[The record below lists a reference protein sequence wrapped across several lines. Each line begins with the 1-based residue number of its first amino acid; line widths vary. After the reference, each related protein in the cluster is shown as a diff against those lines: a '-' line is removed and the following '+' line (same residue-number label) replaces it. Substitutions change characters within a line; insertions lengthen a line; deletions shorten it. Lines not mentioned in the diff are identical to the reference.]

1 MKRLELV
8 LVESI
13 DAGFTERLDDA
24 PIELVGDRSRSCRAR
39 TVDVV
44 VYEPVVLTTA
54 LQQSFPRLGFTYG
67 GHDWSQYGG
76 RPERPDATVARAMR
90 CLYVD
95 LDGTLLGPN
104 ASLLTG
110 AGGRFS
116 LLGVRALEA
125 CARSG
130 AEVVIYSGR
139 RQSSVF
145 EAARMIGSSAFI
157 FELGCG
163 LVLDGELA
171 WLTDGVVPS
180 AEAGSIYDQIEAS
193 GAPELLLAH
202 YADQLEYHTPWSRDR
217 DVSHLFRGKVDLGE
231 ANALLAG
238 NGFEW
243 LRLVDNGVVRAA
255 SEQMPGLPVVHAYH
269 LIPSG
274 ASKARGVAAHMQ
286 ARGYSREDCI
296 AVGDS
301 REDMDTAS
309 VIDTFWLVANALER
323 DLTLEADVAG
333 RAGIRIASE
342 SYGAGVYEA
351 VITTLAEQR

>member
-1 MKRLELV
+1 ML
-8 LVESI
+8 
-13 DAGFTERLDDA
+13 
-24 PIELVGDRSRSCRAR
+24 RS
-39 TVDVV
+39 
-44 VYEPVVLTTA
+44 
-54 LQQSFPRLGFTYG
+54 
-67 GHDWSQYGG
+67 
-76 RPERPDATVARAMR
+76 RAMR

-116 LLGVRALEA
+116 LLAARALEA
-125 CARSG
+125 CARAR

-163 LVLDGELA
+163 LVLDGELE

-180 AEAGSIYDQIEAS
+180 AEAGTIYDQIEAS
-193 GAPELLLAH
+193 GAPALLLDR
-202 YADQLEYHTPWSRDR
+202 YADQLEYHLPWSQHR
-217 DVSHLFRGKVDLGE
+217 DVSHLFRGEVDIDE
-231 ANALLAG
+231 ANALLAEC
-238 NGFEW
+238 GFEW

-255 SEQMPGLPVVHAYH
+255 SEQMPGLPVIHACH
-269 LIPSG
+269 LIPAG
-274 ASKARGVAAHMQ
+274 ASKARGVAAHMR
-286 ARGYSREDCI
+286 ARGYAREECI

-301 REDMDTAS
+301 REDMETAS
-309 VIDTFWLVANALER
+309 VVETFWLVANALER
-323 DLTLEADVAG
+323 DLTLGTDASARPG
-333 RAGIRIASE
+333 LRIASE

-351 VITTLAEQR
+351 VVTTLAEGAG